1 MNLRALACALI
12 GGALL
17 LSGCGPKPTVT
28 VYVEQPA
35 SVERAVSVPD
45 SGTDY
50 VLNPASMRFHRPGC
64 AWAEKIAE
72 DRRIEYSGDR
82 QILVDVG
89 YLPCHYCEP

>member
-17 LSGCGPKPTVT
+17 LSGCRPAPVVEIRVIEPSVT
-28 VYVEQPA
+28 V
-35 SVERAVSVPD
+35 SGSDRAAA
-45 SGTDY
+45 GELY
-50 VLNPASMRFHRPGC
+50 VLNPASQRFHRPPC

-89 YLPCHYCEP
+89 YLSCHYCEP

>member
-1 MNLRALACALI
+1 MTRALCCLAI
-12 GGALL
+12 GAALL
-17 LSGCGPKPTVT
+17 LSGCRPQPTVT
-28 VYVEQPA
+28 VYVEREA
-35 SVERAVSVPD
+35 AIERAVSIPD

-50 VLNPASMRFHRPGC
+50 VLNPSSQRFHKPGC
-64 AWAEKIAE
+64 VWAEKIAE